1 MNALSIRLPDDLD
14 VALSREAQL
23 EAKSRSEVARKAITE
38 YLQRLEKARF
48 MAKLT
53 AEAKL
58 AYGDAKIFEES
69 LAIAEGT
76 VDSGLDAIIEAERK
90 AGIDPGEKWWR

>member
-1 MNALSIRLPDDLD
+1 MSALSIRLPDDLD
-14 VALSREAQL
+14 VALSREAEL
-23 EAKSRSEVARKAITE
+23 EAKSRSELARKAIAE
-38 YLQRLEKARF
+38 YLQRLEKDRF

-58 AYGDAKIFEES
+58 AYADPKIFQES
-69 LAIAEGT
+69 LEIAEVT

-90 AGIDPGEKWWR
+90 EGIDPGEKWWR